1 MRKEL
6 ATVVKAIEEKKGTDI
21 VVLDLT
27 RISTFTD
34 YFVICTGSSSRQMQT
49 VADEIQLKLAA
60 SGVYPSHVEGY
71 QVADWILLDY
81 IDFVVHIFS
90 ERARAY
96 YAIERLWRDAKQV
109 ELDELLRQ
117 KTARATRRRKQAG
130 K

>member
-6 ATVVKAIEEKKGTDI
+6 ATVVKAIEDKKGTDI

-27 RISTFTD
+27 SISTFTD
-34 YFVICTGSSSRQMQT
+34 YFVICTGSSSRQMQA
-49 VADEIQLKLAA
+49 VADEVQFKLAA
-60 SGVYPSHVEGY
+60 GGVYPSHIEGY
-71 QVADWILLDY
+71 QIADWILMDY

-96 YAIERLWRDAKQV
+96 YAIERLWRDAKQ
-109 ELDELLRQ
+109 LDLDGLLRERA
-117 KTARATRRRKQAG
+117 ARPARRRKQAG